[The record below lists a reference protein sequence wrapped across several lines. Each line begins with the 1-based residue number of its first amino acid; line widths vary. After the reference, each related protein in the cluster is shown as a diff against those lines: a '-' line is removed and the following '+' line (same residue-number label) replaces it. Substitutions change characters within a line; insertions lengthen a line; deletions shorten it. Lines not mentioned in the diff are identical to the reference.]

1 VRGMQASMNGRP
13 PIPWLRKHGFAVR
26 LARCFVVVTL
36 ATILANPF
44 AHSEYEITTNV
55 IWVTNGIM
63 LAYLLLAPRWHW
75 LAYLSVGLAA
85 MLAGN
90 AVIAGR
96 FLMTDL
102 VGNGLNICEVLI
114 GALLLRRRSAELPR
128 FTQSGYLLRF
138 LCFAVL
144 AAPLAAGSG
153 SALYAF
159 FSLHA
164 APGHTILLWVVS
176 DGMGTIVAT
185 PAIVALFLTRSRN
198 SIDWQHYWIYPAILV
213 GVTIGACAKAAF
225 PLVFLIFPL
234 LVLILLRLGLRWST
248 MALLYFAVA
257 FDLLTLKG
265 LGPFAAFAVF
275 KSVDPV
281 VLLEFFVVAGMIV
294 LYSVSVVLEQEK
306 TTERKLQK
314 IVAQHALVTEN
325 SRDVIVLADFHGNRS
340 YVSPAVQDLLGWS
353 AEEVVNQGSYMLI
366 HPDDLLKAQA
376 AVRQLFS
383 GAEGLLLESRIR
395 KKNGEYIWIE
405 ASLRTVRHP
414 TTGAPTGILN
424 MVRDI
429 SERKQAEQKLQEAYK
444 AVETL
449 AITDA
454 LTGLANR
461 RQFDLCITNEW
472 RRGLRDRNPL
482 AMLLIDVDLFKSYND
497 TYGHVRGDSC
507 LKQIAEAA
515 LDVVARPGDLVARFG
530 GEEFAVI
537 LPNTGC
543 EGALQVANDICDGVR
558 RRNLEHSTNPL
569 GVLTISVGCA
579 SMVPSLGQ
587 QAINLIELADE
598 ALYTAKRNGR
608 NQVCVGNAMASSAAA
623 APAVELSE
631 LSIAKSA

>member
-1 VRGMQASMNGRP
+1 
-13 PIPWLRKHGFAVR
+13 
-26 LARCFVVVTL
+26 
-36 ATILANPF
+36 
-44 AHSEYEITTNV
+44 
-55 IWVTNGIM
+55 
-63 LAYLLLAPRWHW
+63 
-75 LAYLSVGLAA
+75 
-85 MLAGN
+85 
-90 AVIAGR
+90 
-96 FLMTDL
+96 
-102 VGNGLNICEVLI
+102 
-114 GALLLRRRSAELPR
+114 
-128 FTQSGYLLRF
+128 
-138 LCFAVL
+138 
-144 AAPLAAGSG
+144 
-153 SALYAF
+153 
-159 FSLHA
+159 
-164 APGHTILLWVVS
+164 
-176 DGMGTIVAT
+176 
-185 PAIVALFLTRSRN
+185 
-198 SIDWQHYWIYPAILV
+198 
-213 GVTIGACAKAAF
+213 
-225 PLVFLIFPL
+225 
-234 LVLILLRLGLRWST
+234 
-248 MALLYFAVA
+248 
-257 FDLLTLKG
+257 
-265 LGPFAAFAVF
+265 
-275 KSVDPV
+275 
-281 VLLEFFVVAGMIV
+281 
-294 LYSVSVVLEQEK
+294 
-306 TTERKLQK
+306 LQK